1 MVAALGARAAMK
13 PIKPVL
19 HTLSLITFDDIE
31 TIEHD
36 TVEQVTHE
44 VDDTD
49 HEITQ
54 RYEGLALAEPVDLSF
69 LDELTGH

>member
-1 MVAALGARAAMK
+1 MK

-19 HTLSLITFDDIE
+19 HTFSLITFDDIE
-31 TIEHD
+31 TLEHD
-36 TVEQVTHE
+36 TVEQVTAE